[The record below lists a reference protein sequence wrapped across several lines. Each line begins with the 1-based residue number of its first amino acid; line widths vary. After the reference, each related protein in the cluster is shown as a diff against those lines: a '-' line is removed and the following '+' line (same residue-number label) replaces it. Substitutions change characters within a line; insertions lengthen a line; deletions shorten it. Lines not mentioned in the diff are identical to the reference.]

1 MRVDGS
7 GLVGVLARRDVPHVF
22 LRDDDEPKPEIQRE
36 GAAP

>member
-7 GLVGVLARRDVPHVF
+7 GLVGMARRDVPHVF